1 MKAYKYDV
9 VVYGATSFAGQITA
23 NYLLQTYG
31 LDQSVK
37 WAAAGRSLAK
47 LEALRKDLGDA
58 AFELELLV
66 ADAEDE
72 AALAAICKQTR
83 VVISTVGP
91 YDLYGSTLIK
101 ACVEAGTDYCDLTGE
116 IRWVRRMFEQY
127 GDAAERSGA
136 RIVNSCGFDSLPSDM
151 GVFYLQQ
158 HAQQQF
164 GSYCSRVSFRAKA
177 ADGAFSGGTVA
188 TMLNETKFISENPGM
203 EQEVSDP
210 YYGCP
215 PGYHNSTEQ
224 HRVNRAEYDEDF
236 DCWMAPFI
244 MAAINEPVV
253 FRSNAL
259 ADNRYGEDFRY
270 NEAMLTAPGTKG
282 KMIASLVSGVMK
294 GFTGATKNS
303 FMRGVLAKHVLPA
316 PGEGPSLE
324 AQEKGFYDLR
334 LFGETAAGET
344 IQVKITGDRDPGYG
358 STAKMLAEAGVCL
371 ALDIGKTDK
380 PGGFLTPAS
389 VFDGGLIDRLCAKA
403 GMTFEV
409 ID

>member
-1 MKAYKYDV
+1 MKAHKYDV
-9 VVYGATSFAGQITA
+9 VVYGATSFAGQITVK
-23 NYLLQTYG
+23 YLLDTYG

-47 LEALRKDLGDA
+47 LESVRKELGDA

-72 AALAAICKQTR
+72 AALAAICTQTR

-127 GDAAERSGA
+127 GEAAERSGA

-158 HAQQQF
+158 HAHQQL

-188 TMLNETKFISENPGM
+188 TMLNEYKVLAENPGL
-203 EQEVSDP
+203 EAEVSDP

-215 PGYHNSTEQ
+215 PGYRNDTAQ
-224 HRVNRAEYDEDF
+224 HRVNSAEYDEDF
-236 DCWMAPFI
+236 ECWAAPFI

-259 ADNRYGEDFRY
+259 ADNRYGKDFRY
-270 NEAMLTAPGTKG
+270 NEAMLTSPGSKG
-282 KMIASLVSGVMK
+282 KVVASMISGAMR
-294 GFTGATKNS
+294 GFAGATKNK
-303 FMRGVLAKHVLPA
+303 FMRGVLARHVLPA
-316 PGEGPSLE
+316 PGEGPSIE

-344 IQVKITGDRDPGYG
+344 LQVKVTGDRDPGYG

-371 ALDIGKTDK
+371 AQDIGKGDK
-380 PGGFLTPAS
+380 PGGFWTPAS
-389 VFDGGLIDRLCAKA
+389 VFDEVLIERLCEKA

-409 ID
+409 LE